1 MAVQLPHQLMDIQ
14 PGRSRIRI
22 NRKTRHATMMTP
34 KSHSRE
40 VHDDP
45 MLVRRMPV
53 LQRARFA
60 RIGTPSGAEVR
71 AVMAR
76 ILARD
81 PLDLGSHTV

>member
-14 PGRSRIRI
+14 PGRSRMRI
-22 NRKTRHATMMTP
+22 NRKTRHATMKTP

-40 VHDDP
+40 VHDD
-45 MLVRRMPV
+45 RCSSGEWPV

-60 RIGTPSGAEVR
+60 RIGTPSGAEVTV
-71 AVMAR
+71 VMAR

-81 PLDLGSHTV
+81 LLDLGSHTV